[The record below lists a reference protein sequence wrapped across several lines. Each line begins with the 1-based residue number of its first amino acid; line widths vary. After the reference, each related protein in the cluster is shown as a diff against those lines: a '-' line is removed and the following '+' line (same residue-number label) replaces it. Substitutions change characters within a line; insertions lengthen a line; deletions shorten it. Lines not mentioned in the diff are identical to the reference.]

1 MVKRFYRSCITVKYA
16 LVKFLLAIGVFILAY
31 FAFRTK
37 NNLFYYGG
45 CAAGIALIV
54 VMAVEYVHKQ
64 KVVRCLKDVKQIED
78 YYQEGAL
85 LGKTFV
91 LEERM
96 LVADEKLH
104 IEEISLTGITAL
116 TVENM
121 PKGKQ
126 KAILAQ
132 SGKTYTFML
141 DNTTQAKRLAAF
153 LAKKNPDIAIAGT
166 RQEGDGTLN
175 ALKKD

>member
-45 CAAGIALIV
+45 CATGIALIV

-78 YYQEGAL
+78 YYKEGAL
-85 LGKTFV
+85 LGRTFV

-104 IEEISLTGITAL
+104 IEEITTEHVTHL
-116 TVENM
+116 TVVEMN
-121 PKGKQ
+121 KGKK
-126 KAILAQ
+126 KATLIQ
-132 SGKTYTFML
+132 SGNTYTFML
-141 DNTTQAKRLAAF
+141 DNRTQAGRLAAF
-153 LAKKNPDIAIAGT
+153 LARKNPGIVIEGCE
-166 RQEGDGTLN
+166 QEGDGTLN

>member
-16 LVKFLLAIGVFILAY
+16 LLKFLLAIAVFVLAY

-37 NNLFYYGG
+37 NNLFYYTG
-45 CAAGIALIV
+45 CTAGVALIAVMV
-54 VMAVEYVHKQ
+54 VEFVYKQ
-64 KVVRCLKDVKQIED
+64 NVVRNLKNVNRIED

-104 IEEISLTGITAL
+104 IEEIPLTGITAL
-116 TVENM
+116 TVEKV

-153 LAKKNPDIAIAGT
+153 LAKKNPGIAIAGT
-166 RQEGDGTLN
+166 EQEGDGTLT
-175 ALKKD
+175 ALKRD

>member
-45 CAAGIALIV
+45 CAAGIALIA
-54 VMAVEYVHKQ
+54 VMIVEYVHKQ

-78 YYQEGAL
+78 YYKEGAL
-85 LGKTFV
+85 LGRTFV

-104 IEEISLTGITAL
+104 IEEIPTDNVTAL

-121 PKGKQ
+121 SKGKQ
-126 KAILAQ
+126 EATLVQA
-132 SGKTYTFML
+132 GKTYSFML
-141 DNTTQAKRLAAF
+141 DNTTQARRFAAF
-153 LAKKNPDIAIAGT
+153 LTKKNPGISIQGT
-166 RQEGDGTLN
+166 ELEGEGTLSH
-175 ALKKD
+175 LKRD

>member
-45 CAAGIALIV
+45 CAAGIALIA
-54 VMAVEYVHKQ
+54 VMIVEYVHKQ

-78 YYQEGAL
+78 YYKEGAL
-85 LGKTFV
+85 LGRTFV

-104 IEEISLTGITAL
+104 IEELATDQITSL
-116 TVENM
+116 TVEEMN
-121 PKGKQ
+121 KGKM
-126 KAILAQ
+126 KAAV
-132 SGKTYTFML
+132 SSNGNTYTFML
-141 DNTTQAKRLAAF
+141 DNTTQAKRLAEF
-153 LAKKNPDIAIAGT
+153 LAKKNPGITIQGT
-166 RQEGDGTLN
+166 DMEGEGTLTL
-175 ALKKD
+175 LKKD